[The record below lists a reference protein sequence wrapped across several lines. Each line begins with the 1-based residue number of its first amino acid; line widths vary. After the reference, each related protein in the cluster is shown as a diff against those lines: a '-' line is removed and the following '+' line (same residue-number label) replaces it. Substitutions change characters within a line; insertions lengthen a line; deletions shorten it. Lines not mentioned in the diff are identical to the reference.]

1 MIGINMADVISA
13 LQNCI
18 PYGVFFLIVAVAA
31 IVVAI
36 AVRKKPRPLRKFIR
50 TQSLMGVAAALVI
63 AVNLI
68 CFIPMSNLLTLSTG
82 AGAEVSDE
90 TTQEARQVGTDVTDE
105 GIVMLKN
112 DDSNLPLSSSTKKVN
127 VFGWSSTSPCYGGTG
142 SGGLNDNYDTTT
154 LIEGL
159 NDAGIETNS
168 ELTDFY
174 SSYGL
179 TRPADG
185 SPATGQ
191 NDYTTP
197 EPPVDT
203 YSDQLL
209 SDCKDYSDTAIVV
222 ISRIGGEGNDLPK
235 DMSQVNVTNNSSD
248 YNDWEAGQSY
258 LELSQSEKNMINMV
272 CSEYD
277 DVTVV
282 YTGANTME
290 MGWVNDY
297 PQIKSVLWV
306 AGAGQSGFD
315 SLGKVLTGE
324 VNPSGKTSDT
334 FVYDLTDQPSYNNSG
349 DFEYD
354 NMDEYKTTSQMGP
367 STTVETTPS
376 FVDYTEGI
384 YVGYKYY
391 ETASTEGVLDYG
403 STVQYPFGYGL
414 SYTSFSQ
421 KMGDIQ
427 KDADGTI
434 SFDVT
439 VTNTGS
445 VAGKDAVEV
454 YYNPPYTNG
463 GIEKSSANLIT
474 YAKTDEIQPGASQT
488 VHISFSQ
495 EDMASYDESG
505 EGSYVLEAGDYQISI
520 NSDSHTI
527 LDQRTYV
534 APLDIRYS
542 GDNKRSSDETAAT
555 NEFQDAEGDVTY
567 LSRADH
573 FANKDA
579 ALAAPTNYSMT
590 DEQKASFTNTSTY
603 DASADDDPNA
613 TMPTTGANNGVTL
626 SDLRGKDYDDSL
638 WDTLLDQLTTDD
650 MNNLIGNAGYNT
662 ASVASVGK
670 VSTTDCDG
678 PSAINNNFS
687 GKGSIGL
694 PSETTLACTWNS
706 ELANEY
712 GECIGKM
719 ANEMDVSGWYG
730 PAMNTHR
737 SAFGGRNFEYYSE
750 DGTLAGEMAAQ
761 EVSGAADHGVYAYIK
776 HFALNDQETNRCGML
791 CTWANEQSIREVYL
805 KPFEKAVKEG
815 GATAVMSSYNYI
827 GTTWSGGNSNLLQN
841 VLRNE
846 WGFNGMVLTD
856 YFGGYGYMNAD
867 QASRNGGDACLC
879 TLSNGVNTVN
889 DQSASGVQAMRT
901 CAHDILYTTV
911 NSNAYAS
918 DTGGFKLAT
927 WQIVMIVVDVVIAA
941 LVVLMEVLAFKRMKR
956 RTAAGETAKAARKA
970 AKAARK
976 AAKKADQ
983 K

>member
-1 MIGINMADVISA
+1 
-13 LQNCI
+13 
-18 PYGVFFLIVAVAA
+18 
-31 IVVAI
+31 
-36 AVRKKPRPLRKFIR
+36 
-50 TQSLMGVAAALVI
+50 
-63 AVNLI
+63 
-68 CFIPMSNLLTLSTG
+68 MS
-82 AGAEVSDE
+82 
-90 TTQEARQVGTDVTDE
+90 
-105 GIVMLKN
+105 K
-112 DDSNLPLSSSTKKVN
+112 
-127 VFGWSSTSPCYGGTG
+127 
-142 SGGLNDNYDTTT
+142 
-154 LIEGL
+154 
-159 NDAGIETNS
+159 
-168 ELTDFY
+168 
-174 SSYGL
+174 
-179 TRPADG
+179 
-185 SPATGQ
+185 
-191 NDYTTP
+191 
-197 EPPVDT
+197 
-203 YSDQLL
+203 
-209 SDCKDYSDTAIVV
+209 
-222 ISRIGGEGNDLPK
+222 
-235 DMSQVNVTNNSSD
+235 VNVTNNSSD

-272 CSEYD
+272 CSQYD

-349 DFEYD
+349 DFKYD

-367 STTVETTPS
+367 STTIETTPS

-391 ETASTEGVLDYG
+391 ETASTEGALDYG
-403 STVQYPFGYGL
+403 STVQYSFGYGL
-414 SYTSFSQ
+414 SYTNFTQ

-434 SFDVT
+434 NFDVT

-463 GIEKSSANLIT
+463 GIEKSSANLVT
-474 YAKTDEIQPGASQT
+474 FAKTDEIQPGASQT
-488 VHISFSQ
+488 VHISFNQ

-579 ALAAPTNYSMT
+579 ALAAPTNYSMS
-590 DEQKASFTNTSTY
+590 DEEKANFTNTATY
-603 DASADDDPNA
+603 DASADDDSNA

-662 ASVASVGK
+662 PAVSSVGK

-706 ELANEY
+706 DLAHKY
-712 GECIGKM
+712 GDCIGKM
-719 ANEMDVSGWYG
+719 ADEMDVSGWYG

-846 WGFNGMVLTD
+846 WGFDGMVLTD

-889 DQSASGVQAMRT
+889 DQSSSGVQAMRT

-911 NSNAYAS
+911 NSNAYAN

-956 RTAAGETAKAARKA
+956 RTAAGETDESVKA
-970 AKAARK
+970 AKAAKK

>member
-505 EGSYVLEAGDYQISI
+505 EGSYVPEAGDYQISI

-555 NEFQDAEGDVTY
+555 NEFQDA
-567 LSRADH
+567 
-573 FANKDA
+573 
-579 ALAAPTNYSMT
+579 
-590 DEQKASFTNTSTY
+590 
-603 DASADDDPNA
+603 
-613 TMPTTGANNGVTL
+613 
-626 SDLRGKDYDDSL
+626 
-638 WDTLLDQLTTDD
+638 
-650 MNNLIGNAGYNT
+650 
-662 ASVASVGK
+662 
-670 VSTTDCDG
+670 
-678 PSAINNNFS
+678 
-687 GKGSIGL
+687 
-694 PSETTLACTWNS
+694 
-706 ELANEY
+706 
-712 GECIGKM
+712 
-719 ANEMDVSGWYG
+719 
-730 PAMNTHR
+730 
-737 SAFGGRNFEYYSE
+737 
-750 DGTLAGEMAAQ
+750 
-761 EVSGAADHGVYAYIK
+761 
-776 HFALNDQETNRCGML
+776 
-791 CTWANEQSIREVYL
+791 
-805 KPFEKAVKEG
+805 
-815 GATAVMSSYNYI
+815 
-827 GTTWSGGNSNLLQN
+827 
-841 VLRNE
+841 
-846 WGFNGMVLTD
+846 
-856 YFGGYGYMNAD
+856 
-867 QASRNGGDACLC
+867 
-879 TLSNGVNTVN
+879 
-889 DQSASGVQAMRT
+889 
-901 CAHDILYTTV
+901 
-911 NSNAYAS
+911 
-918 DTGGFKLAT
+918 
-927 WQIVMIVVDVVIAA
+927 
-941 LVVLMEVLAFKRMKR
+941 
-956 RTAAGETAKAARKA
+956 
-970 AKAARK
+970 
-976 AAKKADQ
+976 
-983 K
+983 